1 MDNLKATITCLSDL
15 IEKVL
20 EETLDK
26 SDFIDL
32 TQPQFH
38 YLKIIVMMKNPTLT
52 ELAKELGLTKP
63 TVTVLADKLTEK
75 GYIKRVHSDKDRRV
89 VHLDIDKKGKKIS
102 ALREIAS
109 EKMVA
114 MIREGL
120 DEKEIATLTRLVRK
134 VVKHQ

>member
-52 ELAKELGLTKP
+52 ELAKELRLTKP

-114 MIREGL
+114 IIREGL